1 VTDTTTSRPSTPQT
15 PISTSPTTAASKDDI
30 AASRSALSGLAPLV
44 VIIILSFSSI
54 GAPLPVISLYVHNE
68 LGFDAFTV
76 GLVIGL
82 QSVVTVLT
90 RHWAGTIADRHGPK
104 AAALAGVPLTAAAGL
119 FYLASAWLPGSPLHR
134 LAILLLGRIVLGFGE
149 SLFLTGT
156 MTWGIGRIGAA
167 RTGRVMAWQGIAIYA
182 AFGLGAP
189 IGLTIYRTF
198 GFTGVGM
205 LTVILP
211 LLALAIVW
219 LLPAVPAPGGD
230 RAPFY
235 KVISLIWRPG
245 TILMLATI
253 PFAGMAA
260 FLPLDYAAHGWTHAG
275 SAMAA
280 FGIAYTAVR
289 LVGSHWPDTYGAV
302 RVVGISLAIQAA
314 GQLLLWLAP
323 DSLTAIS
330 GAALSGVGFSL
341 VFPAMGVIATK
352 QVPASLRGRAVGNFV
367 AFFDIAAGLTGPIVG
382 LLTGAF
388 GYDVAFLIG
397 AIATAG
403 AGVLLPAVGRL
414 KMG

>member
-1 VTDTTTSRPSTPQT
+1 MKGAQVTA
-15 PISTSPTTAASKDDI
+15 ITSPSIDD
-30 AASRSALSGLAPLV
+30 AVTRSALSGLAPLV
-44 VIIILSFSSI
+44 AIILLSFSSI

-82 QSVVTVLT
+82 QSIVTVLT

-104 AAALAGVPLTAAAGL
+104 AAALAGVPLTAAAGI
-119 FYLASAWLPGSPLHR
+119 FYLASAWLPGAPLHR
-134 LAILLLGRIVLGFGE
+134 LAVLLLGRIVLGFGE

-189 IGLTIYRTF
+189 IGLVIYRML
-198 GFTGVGM
+198 GFAGVGV
-205 LTVILP
+205 LTVALP
-211 LLALAIVW
+211 LLALVIVW

-245 TILMLATI
+245 TILMLATV
-253 PFAGMAA
+253 PFAAMAA
-260 FLPLDYAAHGWTHAG
+260 FLPLDYAAHGWAQAG
-275 SAMAA
+275 LAMTA
-280 FGIAYTAVR
+280 FGIVYIVVR
-289 LVGSHWPDTYGAV
+289 LVGSHWPDTHGAV
-302 RVVGISLAIQAA
+302 LIVGISLAIETV
-314 GQLLLWLAP
+314 GQVLLWLAP
-323 DSLTAIS
+323 QPWIAIA
-330 GAALSGVGFSL
+330 GAALTGAGFSL
-341 VFPAMGVIATK
+341 VFPAMGVIATR
-352 QVPASLRGRAVGNFV
+352 QVSASQRGRAVGNFV
-367 AFFDIAAGLTGPIVG
+367 AFFDIAIGLTGPIVG

-397 AIATAG
+397 AIATIG
-403 AGVLLPAVGRL
+403 AALLLPAVGRL
-414 KMG
+414 KTA

>member
-1 VTDTTTSRPSTPQT
+1 L
-15 PISTSPTTAASKDDI
+15 KDDI
-30 AASRSALSGLAPLV
+30 TANRSALSGLAPLV
-44 VIIILSFSSI
+44 VIILLSFSSI

-90 RHWAGTIADRHGPK
+90 RHWAGTIADHHGPK
-104 AAALAGVPLTAAAGL
+104 AAALAGVPLTAAAGI
-119 FYLASAWLPGSPLHR
+119 FYIASAWLPGTPLHR
-134 LAILLLGRIVLGFGE
+134 LGILLIGRIVLGFGE

-189 IGLTIYRTF
+189 VGLTIYHTL
-198 GFTGVGM
+198 GFAGVGA
-205 LTVILP
+205 LTVVLP
-211 LLALAIVW
+211 LLALVIVW

-253 PFAGMAA
+253 PFAAMAA

-275 SAMAA
+275 FAMTA

-289 LVGSHWPDTYGAV
+289 LVGSHWPDAHGAV
-302 RVVGISLAIQAA
+302 RVVGISLILQAA

-323 DSLTAIS
+323 DPWTAIT
-330 GAALSGVGFSL
+330 GAALSGIGFSL

-352 QVPASLRGRAVGNFV
+352 QVPASQRGRAVGNFV

-397 AIATAG
+397 AIATVG
-403 AGVLLPAVGRL
+403 AGLLLPTVGRL
-414 KMG
+414 KTGGGSRIRSKAF